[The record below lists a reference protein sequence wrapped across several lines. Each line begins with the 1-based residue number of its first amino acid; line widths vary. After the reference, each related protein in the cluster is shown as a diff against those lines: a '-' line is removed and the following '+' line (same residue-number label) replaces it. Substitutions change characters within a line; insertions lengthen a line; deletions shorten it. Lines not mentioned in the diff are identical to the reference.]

1 MSMDE
6 ITRVIGEMQ
15 NDITTLKVRQD
26 NDHDRINEHRSL
38 NDSVQRL
45 NVNFENLT
53 EQLRGQNQRIDR
65 LHTTIQEQLN
75 LQGVRHGERLGDLEK
90 FKEAHMLIAVKLSDR
105 LRDVEAYVDE
115 QKSKGSKLLGGMA
128 EKVVYT
134 LIGAAIMFLFY
145 QIGLG

>member
-6 ITRVIGEMQ
+6 MAKNIGELQREITGIKVKQ
-15 NDITTLKVRQD
+15 N

-75 LQGVRHGERLGDLEK
+75 MQGVRHGERLGELEK
-90 FKEAHMLIAVKLSDR
+90 FKESHMLIAAKHGDR
-105 LRDVEAYVDE
+105 IKDVEGYVEE
-115 QKSKGSKLLGGMA
+115 QKTKGSKFLGGIV
-128 EKVVYT
+128 EKIVYVSV
-134 LIGAAIMFLFY
+134 GAAVMFLLY
-145 QIGLG
+145 QIGVG

>member
-15 NDITTLKVRQD
+15 NDITTLKVKQD

-65 LHTTIQEQLN
+65 LHATIQEQVS
-75 LQGVRHGERLGDLEK
+75 LQGVRHGERLGELEK
-90 FKEAHMLIAVKLSDR
+90 FKESHMLIAVKHSDR
-105 LRDVEAYVDE
+105 LKDVESYVDE
-115 QKSKGSKLLGGMA
+115 QKSKGTKFLGGIA
-128 EKVVYT
+128 EKVMYT
-134 LIGAAIMFLFY
+134 IIGAAIMFLLY
-145 QIGLG
+145 RIGLG